1 MKYIYLILL
10 AALGFLQAGAAGA
23 QAVTGAGSSAAA
35 PIYRSWAKA
44 YAKATG
50 RAVDYDPVG
59 SSAGMKKIQQQAVGF
74 GATDVYPAE
83 KDLLEHGL
91 LAVPVAITGIS
102 PIINLPKL
110 PNGQLRLTG
119 EVLSRIF
126 MGEII
131 RWNAADIAKLNP
143 DLTLPDL
150 PIKLVVRADGS
161 GTTYNFADYLGK
173 VSPQWKKTYG
183 AKTSIAW
190 PAGVLAFKGSDGV
203 AKGVRDTVGAIGYVD
218 HGYVAE
224 YGLTTVQMKNADGI
238 YVKPSIDAFKA
249 ALANSDWSATGVF
262 NSTLTQRPGKS
273 MWPITM
279 GTFVVFPKVTQNPD
293 QTTQALRFILWSFL
307 NGDTLVQENNFVR
320 LPDRVQA
327 SAFKIITSIRDN
339 QGKPL
344 GMSLIS
350 SFNRSS
356 P

>member
-1 MKYIYLILL
+1 MKYIYAVLTLSW
-10 AALGFLQAGAAGA
+10 ALSVAGAAGA
-23 QAVTGAGSSAAA
+23 QTVTGAGSSAAA

-44 YAKATG
+44 YTKATG
-50 RAVDYDPVG
+50 AGVASDPVG
-59 SSAGMKKIQQQAVGF
+59 SSAGLKKIQQQAVGF
-74 GATDVYPAE
+74 GATDVHPPD
-83 KDLLEHGL
+83 KDLIEHGL
-91 LAVPVAITGIS
+91 VALPVAITGIS
-102 PIINLPKL
+102 PVVNLPQIQ
-110 PNGQLRLTG
+110 NTQLRLTG
-119 EVLSRIF
+119 EVLGRIF
-126 MGEII
+126 MGEIT
-131 RWNAADIAKLNP
+131 RWNAADIAALNP
-143 DLTLPDL
+143 DLPLPDM
-150 PIKLVVRADGS
+150 PIKVVVRADGS

-173 VSPQWKKTYG
+173 VSPQWRKTYG

-224 YGLTTVQMKNADGI
+224 YALTTVQMKNADGI

-273 MWPITM
+273 VWPITM

-293 QTTQALRFILWSFL
+293 QTAQALRFILWSFL

-356 P
+356 Q